1 MNKKPPTNPILLHHA
16 REMRQQPTEPER
28 RLWQHLRR
36 KQLGGFRF
44 RRQQPLGAYIVD
56 FYCHDSRLVVEVD
69 GDSHAFQ
76 EEYDAERTAWLEE
89 QGNQVI
95 RFWNVEV
102 MQNLDGVLQVILETC
117 DALASMGKISPLPN
131 PPPRGEET

>member
-1 MNKKPPTNPILLHHA
+1 MNKKPPTNPTLLHHA

-56 FYCHDSRLVVEVD
+56 FYCHEARLIVEVD

-76 EEYDAERTAWLEE
+76 EKYDAERTAWLEE
-89 QGNQVI
+89 QGNHVI

-102 MQNLDGVLQVILETC
+102 MQNLDGVLQVILAKCE
-117 DALASMGKISPLPN
+117 ALVSSEQN
-131 PPPRGEET
+131 QPPP